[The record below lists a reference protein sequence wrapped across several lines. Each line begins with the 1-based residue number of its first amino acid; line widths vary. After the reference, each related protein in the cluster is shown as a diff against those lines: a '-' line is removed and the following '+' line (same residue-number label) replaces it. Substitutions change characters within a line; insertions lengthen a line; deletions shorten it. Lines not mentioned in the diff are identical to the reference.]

1 MARKAP
7 LRRKKDE
14 FMKYARG
21 FLRWE
26 GILVVLLIIEFILF
40 GLFNSDFFHISNLL
54 FSMNDFVFI
63 TIAAIPMTFVIVTGG
78 IDVSVGSIMGL
89 SSILI
94 GVLWMNGIPVM
105 LAVIIALFISCL
117 ACCINGLIIK
127 TTDVEPLVVT
137 LGTMFLYA
145 GIALVIS
152 GGSNAS
158 GYEGISG
165 LPDSYVQLANGS
177 FIGIPNLLWLLLF
190 LTVLFTILL
199 HRTKYGRY
207 VMLTGMNEKAAKYS
221 GIRTKKVV
229 ILAYILSGLGGGL
242 GGAFLTAYFGSAR
255 ADIGSETILPVIT
268 AVVLGGTLITGGKGS
283 ILGTVLASI
292 FIGMMQYGLQMTG
305 LTNEQSN
312 VVIGIILILS
322 VIIRHFKLQQ
332 LTMWKRRKLHKE
344 EMS

>member
-1 MARKAP
+1 MEGNKTVG
-7 LRRKKDE
+7 RKKDE
-14 FMKYARG
+14 SMKSARG

-26 GILVVLLIIEFILF
+26 GVLIVLLIIEFILF
-40 GLFNSDFFHISNLL
+40 GLLNSDFLNISNLL

-63 TIAAIPMTFVIVTGG
+63 TIAAIPMTFVIITGG

-89 SSILI
+89 TSILI
-94 GVLWMNGIPVM
+94 GVLWMNGIPVI

-117 ACCINGLIIK
+117 AGCINGVIIK
-127 TTDVEPLVVT
+127 TTEVEPLVVT
-137 LGTMFLYA
+137 LGTMFLYS

-165 LPDSYVQLANGS
+165 LSDSYVQLANGS
-177 FIGIPNLLWLLLF
+177 FIGIPNLVWLLVV
-190 LTVLFTILL
+190 LTVLFTLLL
-199 HRTKYGRY
+199 HRTRYGRY
-207 VMLTGMNEKAAKYS
+207 VLLTGANEKAAQYS
-221 GIRTKKVV
+221 GIKTKKVV

-332 LTMWKRRKLHKE
+332 LTMWKRRKLHKG

>member
-1 MARKAP
+1 
-7 LRRKKDE
+7 
-14 FMKYARG
+14 MKYARG

-26 GILVVLLIIEFILF
+26 GVLIVLLIIEFILF
-40 GLFNSDFFHISNLL
+40 GLFNSDFFNISNLL
-54 FSMNDFVFI
+54 FSMNDFIFI

-89 SSILI
+89 TSILI
-94 GVLWMNGIPVM
+94 GVLWMNGIPVI

-117 ACCINGLIIK
+117 AGCINGLIIK

-137 LGTMFLYA
+137 LGTMFLYS

-177 FIGIPNLLWLLLF
+177 FIGIPNLVWLLF
-190 LTVLFTILL
+190 VLTVLFTLLL
-199 HRTKYGRY
+199 HRTRYGRY
-207 VMLTGMNEKAAKYS
+207 VILTGANEKAAKYS
-221 GIRTKKVV
+221 GIRTKKIVT
-229 ILAYILSGLGGGL
+229 IAYILSGLGGGL

-255 ADIGSETILPVIT
+255 ADIGNETILPVIT

-283 ILGTVLASI
+283 IVGTVLASI

-332 LTMWKRRKLHKE
+332 FTMWKRRKLHKG

>member
-1 MARKAP
+1 
-7 LRRKKDE
+7 
-14 FMKYARG
+14 
-21 FLRWE
+21 
-26 GILVVLLIIEFILF
+26 
-40 GLFNSDFFHISNLL
+40 
-54 FSMNDFVFI
+54 MNDFVFI
-63 TIAAIPMTFVIVTGG
+63 TIAAIPMTFVIITGG

-89 SSILI
+89 TSILI
-94 GVLWMNGIPVM
+94 GVLWMNGIPVI
-105 LAVIIALFISCL
+105 LAVIISLFISCL
-117 ACCINGLIIK
+117 AGCINGVIIK
-127 TTDVEPLVVT
+127 TTEIEPLVVT
-137 LGTMFLYA
+137 LGTMFLYS

-177 FIGIPNLLWLLLF
+177 FMGIPNLVWLLF
-190 LTVLFTILL
+190 VLTVLFTLLL
-199 HRTKYGRY
+199 HRTRYGRY
-207 VMLTGMNEKAAKYS
+207 VLLTGANEKAAKYS
-221 GIRTKKVV
+221 GIRTKKIVT
-229 ILAYILSGLGGGL
+229 ISYILSGLGGGL

-332 LTMWKRRKLHKE
+332 LTMWKRRKLHKG

>member
-1 MARKAP
+1 
-7 LRRKKDE
+7 
-14 FMKYARG
+14 MKYAHG

-26 GILVVLLIIEFILF
+26 GVLIVLLIIEFILF
-40 GLFNSDFFHISNLL
+40 GLLNSDFLNISNLL

-63 TIAAIPMTFVIVTGG
+63 TIAAIPMTFVIITGG

-89 SSILI
+89 TSILI
-94 GVLWMNGIPVM
+94 GVLWMNGIPVI
-105 LAVIIALFISCL
+105 LAVIIALLISCL
-117 ACCINGLIIK
+117 AGCINGVIIK
-127 TTDVEPLVVT
+127 TTEVEPLVVT
-137 LGTMFLYA
+137 LGTMFLYS

-165 LPDSYVQLANGS
+165 LSDSYVQLANGS
-177 FIGIPNLLWLLLF
+177 FIGIPNLVWLLF
-190 LTVLFTILL
+190 VLTVLFTLLL
-199 HRTKYGRY
+199 HRTRYGRY
-207 VMLTGMNEKAAKYS
+207 VLLTGANEKAAQYS
-221 GIRTKKVV
+221 GIKTKKVV

-332 LTMWKRRKLHKE
+332 LTMWKRRKLHKG

>member
-1 MARKAP
+1 
-7 LRRKKDE
+7 
-14 FMKYARG
+14 MKYAHG

-26 GILVVLLIIEFILF
+26 GVLIVLLIIEFILF
-40 GLFNSDFFHISNLL
+40 GLLNSDFLNISNLL

-63 TIAAIPMTFVIVTGG
+63 TIAAIPMTFVIITGG

-89 SSILI
+89 TSILI
-94 GVLWMNGIPVM
+94 GVLWMNGIPVI
-105 LAVIIALFISCL
+105 LAVIIALLISCL
-117 ACCINGLIIK
+117 AGCINGVIIK
-127 TTDVEPLVVT
+127 TTEVEPLVVT
-137 LGTMFLYA
+137 LGTMFLYS

-165 LPDSYVQLANGS
+165 LSDSYVQLANGS
-177 FIGIPNLLWLLLF
+177 FMGIPNLVWLLF
-190 LTVLFTILL
+190 VLTVLFTLLL
-199 HRTKYGRY
+199 HRTRYGRY
-207 VMLTGMNEKAAKYS
+207 VLLTGANEKAAQYS
-221 GIRTKKVV
+221 GIKTKKVV

-332 LTMWKRRKLHKE
+332 LTMWKRRKLHKG

>member
-1 MARKAP
+1 
-7 LRRKKDE
+7 
-14 FMKYARG
+14 MKYARG

-26 GILVVLLIIEFILF
+26 GVLIVLLIIEFILF
-40 GLFNSDFFHISNLL
+40 GLLNSDFFNISNLL

-89 SSILI
+89 TSILI
-94 GVLWMNGIPVM
+94 GVLWINGIPVI
-105 LAVIIALFISCL
+105 LAVIIALVISCL
-117 ACCINGLIIK
+117 AGCINGLIIK
-127 TTDVEPLVVT
+127 MTDVEPLVVT
-137 LGTMFLYA
+137 LGTMFLYS

-165 LPDSYVQLANGS
+165 LPDAYVQLANGS

-190 LTVLFTILL
+190 LTVLFTLIL

-207 VMLTGMNEKAAKYS
+207 VMLTGTNEKAAKYS

-229 ILAYILSGLGGGL
+229 IIAYILSGLGGGL

-283 ILGTVLASI
+283 VLGTVLASI

-332 LTMWKRRKLHKE
+332 LTMWRRRKLHKG

>member
-1 MARKAP
+1 
-7 LRRKKDE
+7 
-14 FMKYARG
+14 MKYARG

-26 GILVVLLIIEFILF
+26 GVLIVLLTIEFILF
-40 GLFNSDFFHISNLL
+40 GLFNSAFFNISNLL
-54 FSMNDFVFI
+54 FSMNDFIFI

-89 SSILI
+89 TSILI
-94 GVLWMNGIPVM
+94 GVLWMNGTPVI

-117 ACCINGLIIK
+117 AGCINGLIIK

-137 LGTMFLYA
+137 LGTMFLYS

-177 FIGIPNLLWLLLF
+177 FIGIPNLVWLLF
-190 LTVLFTILL
+190 VLTVLFTLLL
-199 HRTKYGRY
+199 HRTAYGRY
-207 VMLTGMNEKAAKYS
+207 VILTGANEKAAKYS
-221 GIRTKKVV
+221 GIHTKKVV
-229 ILAYILSGLGGGL
+229 IIAYILSGLGGGL

-255 ADIGSETILPVIT
+255 ADIGNEAILPVIT

-283 ILGTVLASI
+283 IVGTVLASI

-332 LTMWKRRKLHKE
+332 FKMWKRRKLHKE
-344 EMS
+344 GMS